1 MGGSRGSKLRVVL
14 RGGGDDDDDDDD
26 DDDTKTTTVS
36 RVSNMNVLKS
46 LQ

>member
-1 MGGSRGSKLRVVL
+1 VILYH
-14 RGGGDDDDDDDD
+14 DD

>member
-26 DDDTKTTTVS
+26 DDTKTGL
-36 RVSNMNVLKS
+36 LKDI
-46 LQ
+46 